1 MPKER
6 CLILGGCG
14 FIGSHLADSLLSS
27 GHEVRLFDQQN
38 VDTRNVEDIL
48 PRIELHRGDFTNTAD
63 IAAAVRNV
71 SCIFHLVG
79 TTLPSRSNENPLY
92 DLESN
97 VGGTLNLLDAAVDAG
112 VRKVIFS
119 SSGGT
124 IYGVSELLPTPESA
138 PTQPLCAYGV
148 SKLAIEKYLALY
160 HHLHGLDYGCLRI
173 ANPYGE
179 RQNPLAA
186 QGAVAVFLGR
196 AQRGEPI
203 HIWGDGEVTRD
214 YIYVED
220 VIRAF
225 DRVMH
230 AGTTER
236 VFNVGSGRGV
246 SLNQLLQVIQQV
258 TGVPLDVRYQP
269 GRKLDVP
276 VSVLDIDRMHQVFD
290 WTPQVDLTSGIA
302 KTWRWIQA
310 HHTDQ
315 ADRR

>member
-1 MPKER
+1 MPKQR

-14 FIGSHLADSLLSS
+14 FIGSHLADALLSS
-27 GHEVRLFDQQN
+27 GYDVRLFDKQN
-38 VDTRNVEDIL
+38 VDTRNIEHIL
-48 PRIELHRGDFTNTAD
+48 HRIELHRGDFTNPAD
-63 IAAAVRNV
+63 ITAALENV
-71 SCIFHLVG
+71 TYVFHLIG
-79 TTLPSRSNENPLY
+79 TTLPSRSNENPRY

-97 VGGTLNLLDAAVDAG
+97 VGGTLSLLDAAVQVG

-124 IYGVSELLPTPESA
+124 VYGASERIPIPESA
-138 PTQPLCAYGV
+138 PTQPLCAYGI

-160 HHLHGLDYGCLRI
+160 HHLHGLDYACLRI

-186 QGAVAVFLGR
+186 QGAAAVFLGR

-214 YIYVED
+214 YIYVAD

-225 DRVMH
+225 NRVMQASTSEH
-230 AGTTER
+230 
-236 VFNVGSGRGV
+236 VFNVGSGQGL
-246 SLNQLLQVIQQV
+246 SLNQLLGVIREV
-258 TGVPLDVRYQP
+258 TGVRLDVRYQA

-276 VSVLDIDRMHQVFD
+276 VSVLDIGRMRQVFD
-290 WTPQVDLTSGIA
+290 WTPQVNLTSGIA
-302 KTWRWIQA
+302 RTWRWIQE
-310 HHTDQ
+310 TY
-315 ADRR
+315 RN